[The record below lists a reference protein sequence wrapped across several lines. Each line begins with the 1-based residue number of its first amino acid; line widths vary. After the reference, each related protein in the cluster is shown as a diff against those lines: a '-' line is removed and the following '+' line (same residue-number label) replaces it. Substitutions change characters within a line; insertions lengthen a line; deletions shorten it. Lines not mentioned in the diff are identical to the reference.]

1 MYLCCNPQRR
11 AIRYLNK
18 ERLSTLVTPA
28 YPSSYERYIQ
38 DKLEYVRSLKTREIA
53 IETDKANAQHYEVDT
68 DFMLSCLGKRAK
80 YSCCLFERGNE
91 TLDQAEGECGGVG
104 ATW

>member
-1 MYLCCNPQRR
+1 M
-11 AIRYLNK
+11 
-18 ERLSTLVTPA
+18 
-28 YPSSYERYIQ
+28 
-38 DKLEYVRSLKTREIA
+38 RSLKTREIA

-91 TLDQAEGECGGVG
+91 TLDQAEGECSGVG
-104 ATW
+104 AMWERDRRG

>member
-1 MYLCCNPQRR
+1 MELSVFGTILQHQVCTNLD
-11 AIRYLNK
+11 IR
-18 ERLSTLVTPA
+18 TI
-28 YPSSYERYIQ
+28 ERYIQ

-91 TLDQAEGECGGVG
+91 TLDQAEGECSGAG